1 MNKTSIT
8 CDPDRIEQFLTQQ
21 MNAQD
26 QIAFEQHLDDCQE
39 CCQAME
45 AVAASDEVWD
55 GIKESLP
62 GQQASLAGLANDRD
76 FTLGPETNCRRG
88 LQSSS
93 QC

>member
-76 FTLGPETNCRRG
+76 FTPWSGSDRRRG
-88 LQSSS
+88 LQS
-93 QC
+93 